1 METNDFMYPFK
12 AGMWKGRLQSM
23 GGHVCLIKNVL
34 NDPYLLLH
42 VHFYYVKTKGIA
54 HVIKSIQRRYAI

>member
-1 METNDFMYPFK
+1 
-12 AGMWKGRLQSM
+12 MWKGRLQSM